1 MGNGLE
7 VTTSVGATGIDN
19 IPYKR
24 KILKNMASVKA
35 FIRVSAKKKNEKGVS
50 VRFRISDGRKIQLFY
65 KSDIIVDPNVWDAK
79 KECIKAKVLYRN
91 IDKLIFEESIRN
103 TKNLLQ
109 NVYQETSDKEFL
121 TSETFELLVERKK
134 HPEKYNVETEKK
146 DRDFFSQFEYFLQIK
161 NYPESDNKNYLTMIR
176 TLKRFQLYK
185 SICGGVEWKLS
196 FDIINVETIREIED
210 FFRNEYKL
218 VKDKIYK
225 AIYNEIPESRIPQI
239 RGGNTIAK
247 FMKCFRTFIRWCM
260 KEQLLSSDPYL
271 GYEQKSPVY
280 GTPYYITI
288 DERAKIAEMDLY
300 EAWHMLP
307 KEEQAKIKENSI
319 PQMEKQRDIFIFQCM
334 IGCRVGDLLNFTP
347 KNLIDGKISYIAHKT
362 SGEVLDPIEVPLN
375 ETAKTIVDRY
385 YDGIRQDG
393 KLLPFISSQK
403 YNDFIKDIFLL
414 CGITRPVTIWNSTT
428 GKEEQHPLN
437 ELASSHLAR
446 RTFIGNLYKKVQ
458 DLGKLSGH
466 VEGSKA
472 FARYRA
478 IDDEMKQNLVNML
491 EQSDSPKLTHPNEK

>member
-1 MGNGLE
+1 
-7 VTTSVGATGIDN
+7 
-19 IPYKR
+19 
-24 KILKNMASVKA
+24 MASVKA

-247 FMKCFRTFIRWCM
+247 FMKRFRTFIRWCM
-260 KEQLLSSDPYL
+260 L
-271 GYEQKSPVY
+271 
-280 GTPYYITI
+280 
-288 DERAKIAEMDLY
+288 
-300 EAWHMLP
+300 
-307 KEEQAKIKENSI
+307 
-319 PQMEKQRDIFIFQCM
+319 
-334 IGCRVGDLLNFTP
+334 
-347 KNLIDGKISYIAHKT
+347 
-362 SGEVLDPIEVPLN
+362 
-375 ETAKTIVDRY
+375 
-385 YDGIRQDG
+385 
-393 KLLPFISSQK
+393 
-403 YNDFIKDIFLL
+403 
-414 CGITRPVTIWNSTT
+414 
-428 GKEEQHPLN
+428 
-437 ELASSHLAR
+437 
-446 RTFIGNLYKKVQ
+446 
-458 DLGKLSGH
+458 
-466 VEGSKA
+466 
-472 FARYRA
+472 
-478 IDDEMKQNLVNML
+478 
-491 EQSDSPKLTHPNEK
+491 